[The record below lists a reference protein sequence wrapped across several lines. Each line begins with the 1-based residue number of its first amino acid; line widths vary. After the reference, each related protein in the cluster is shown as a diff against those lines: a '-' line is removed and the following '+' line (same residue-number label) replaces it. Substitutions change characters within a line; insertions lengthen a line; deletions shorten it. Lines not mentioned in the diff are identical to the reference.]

1 MTFEGLDQQV
11 PGPLP
16 PEQRVQ
22 VLQLR
27 QRDQPLHRVLGVP
40 GGVFGGLHEVA
51 VRVER
56 LQLRAGQRVLQVRYK
71 VILGTF

>member
-27 QRDQPLHRVLGVP
+27 QRDQSLHRVLGVFSR
-40 GGVFGGLHEVA
+40 VIGGLHEVA

-56 LQLRAGQRVLQVRYK
+56 LQLRAGQRVLQVRP
-71 VILGTF
+71 FDRSC